1 MRSLRATLFLLVGLT
16 LAGPSTTRAQE
27 PETRADALRAERE
40 KKSTALSPPKTS
52 RLERTL
58 LDLESGRLF
67 ERILGPPEGLY
78 PRIGNITAGSGISV
92 GPGIRYPGL
101 LGEHVDVQAFAA
113 ASFSRY
119 WMVDARLLMPR
130 LMQERLSLDL
140 HGQRYSFPSQEF
152 FGVGP
157 DSNRDDLVTYGLQ
170 NTVVGASATLRPTS
184 WLSIGGGVDRL
195 APTIEAGIEPGEI
208 LSLFDDVQAPGVL
221 DQPDYLR
228 YGASLDVN
236 YRQPRGNPRRGGR
249 YSISAQKFD
258 DQDSSAFTFSRVDVN
273 LEQYIPI
280 LRGRRVIALRALA
293 SLADAE
299 PGASVPF
306 YLKPTLGGPDDLRG
320 FRRFRFRDDNALLL
334 QAEYRWEIFSAMD
347 GAIFYDAGKVA
358 SRSEDLDLR
367 DLESD
372 YGIGFRFGTVNGIF
386 LRVEGAF
393 GSRGGKHFI
402 LRFGNVF

>member
-1 MRSLRATLFLLVGLT
+1 MIPPRLVL
-16 LAGPSTTRAQE
+16 LAGLILLGAAPTLAQE
-27 PETRADALRAERE
+27 PETRAEAIRAERE
-40 KKSTALSPPKTS
+40 KKTGDLTPPKTS

-58 LDLESGRLF
+58 LDLESGKLF
-67 ERILGPPEGLY
+67 ERILNPPEGIY

-101 LGEHVDVQAFAA
+101 FGEHVDLQAFAA
-113 ASFSRY
+113 ASFAQY
-119 WMVDARLLMPR
+119 WMVDARIQMPR
-130 LMQERLSLDL
+130 LARGRVALEV

-157 DSNRDDLVTYGLQ
+157 DSNRTDLVTYGLS
-170 NTVVGASATLRPTS
+170 NTVVGTSGAVRPVP
-184 WLSIGGGVDRL
+184 WLSVGAAVDRL
-195 APTIEAGIEPGEI
+195 APAIEAGAEPGEI
-208 LSLFDDVQAPGVL
+208 LSVFDSLQAPGVL

-228 YGASLDVN
+228 YEGSIDVN
-236 YRQPRGNPRRGGR
+236 YRQPLGNPRRGGR
-249 YSISAQKFD
+249 YLVTAQKFD
-258 DQDSSAFTFSRVDVN
+258 DLDSSSYTFSRVDVS
-273 LEQYIPI
+273 LEQYIPF
-280 LRGRRVIALRALA
+280 LRGRRVLALRAAA
-293 SLADAE
+293 SMADAE

-320 FRRFRFRDDNALLL
+320 FRRFRFRDDNMLLL

-358 SRSEDLDLR
+358 SRSEDLDLN

-372 YGIGFRFGTVNGIF
+372 YGIGFRFGTINGIF